1 MKHVNIDA
9 DGQKLGHLA
18 VKISDILNGKNTA
31 EFTKNKVPEV
41 CVVVK
46 NCSKLDISNK
56 KMKATEYQ
64 RYSGY
69 PGGRKVRTMV
79 EEIQVN
85 GFESILRSAVSGMLP
100 KNRLK
105 SIKLRRLQI
114 SE

>member
-1 MKHVNIDA
+1 MKHINIDA

-18 VKISDILNGKNTA
+18 VEISDILNGKNSV
-31 EFTKNKVPEV
+31 EFIKNKVPEV

-46 NCSKLDISNK
+46 NCSKLNITNK
-56 KMKATEYQ
+56 KFQTKEYQ

-69 PGGRKVRTMV
+69 PGGRRVRTMN
-79 EEIQVN
+79 EETQVN
-85 GFESILRSAVSGMLP
+85 GFESVLRTAVSGMLP